1 MKKAIKV
8 VKDICENEKALLLND
23 SVNTS
28 IERWKDTY
36 RYAYMVVDRIEQ
48 LMLEKLEGK
57 CLKK

>member
-1 MKKAIKV
+1 MKKAIKII
-8 VKDICENEKALLLND
+8 KDICENEKALLLND